1 MHKTAGLPQD
11 LIDRAAELSA
21 HSTACQD
28 LINIMG
34 KLSTT
39 FNNVDKMLENIQEL
53 LKEEDDKEKQYQE
66 LMGKRPPS
74 IVATDLSRESSK
86 YLEAHTKAMES
97 NEVLQKAITVH
108 VANLKLLELP
118 LEELR
123 KRIPSIQLPH
133 PKVDEK
139 VLEKLK
145 NILTKVDEMKGQRTS
160 LWIQLRDNMHK
171 DDITGVLVTRE
182 EKQPLSQLFRKE
194 LEKHTQTVS
203 ALINYWH

>member
-1 MHKTAGLPQD
+1 MHKTSGLPQD
-11 LIDRAAELSA
+11 IIDRAAELSA
-21 HSTACQD
+21 HSTACED
-28 LINIMG
+28 LIKIMG
-34 KLSTT
+34 KLSTI

-86 YLEAHTKAMES
+86 YLEAHSKAMES

-108 VANLKLLELP
+108 VANLRLLGLP

-139 VLEKLK
+139 ALEKLK
-145 NILTKVDEMKGQRTS
+145 IILAKVDEMKGQRAS
-160 LWIQLRDNMHK
+160 LWIQLRDTMHK

-182 EKQPLSQLFRKE
+182 EKQPLDQLFQKE

-203 ALINYWH
+203 TLINC